1 MSNTNI
7 QLRKSGVTG
16 NVPASLE
23 LGELALN
30 YADGKLYYKN
40 GDGNITYF
48 TSGPTTNSF
57 STIVANSGL
66 LIATSNT
73 DILSIVAANNITID
87 SDGITKTI
95 TIGAS
100 LTDSLSIN
108 SSNIAASANAVFRL
122 NDLVT
127 TVQGI
132 TSYTANQVNYLD
144 GYSNSAFAQANI
156 ATSLAQSAYD
166 YANTIGGA
174 TAPIDQFAR
183 DTANAAQSD
192 IIVIQGVDTWQNTEI
207 ENVNQFTQSVYDVAN
222 SIQSTAQGAYDTAN
236 GKLASVEQD
245 TNPKLGNN
253 LDVNGHLILGA
264 PYSSAQLDLNLGAS
278 LTALRQ
284 MSGPNG
290 GVFINTSTTDTVQ
303 NTWVFQYNGDLKF
316 PDSTIQSTAF
326 TGTAIDQSARDTAN
340 VSIGVDET
348 QNTRIQSIE
357 TINTNQNTSISIIQG
372 INDTQNV
379 VIGGIQGVDN
389 AQNTSIGI
397 IEGVNVTQNTRITD
411 VEFLAQYARDTANN
425 AVANTNIIVG
435 VNNTQNTRINSIETV
450 NNIQNVAIG
459 VIQGTNL
466 TQNTRLDGIEG
477 VNLVQNTSITAVN
490 QYAQSAYAQSN
501 TNANDI
507 ILVNQYAQSSYDQ
520 SNVTIGVDL
529 TQNTRLDGIEGTNV
543 TQNTRINSIES
554 INSNQ
559 NTSIN
564 IIQGVDLTQNTRL
577 DGIEGV
583 NALQNTNIT
592 SVNQF
597 TQSAYNTANGANGLA
612 AGAYNQANVTIGVDA
627 TQNTRLDGIEGTNAT
642 QNNRI
647 NSIETINTNQ
657 NTSINIIQG
666 VDLTQNTRLDG
677 IEGTNL
683 TQNTNITAVNNFAQS
698 GYNVANGANNLA
710 QSAYDKANSAN
721 VLAQSAYDLA
731 FTKFDANGGTIHG
744 SVNVQGDINATGNIT
759 YSGSVTSQTITGNTG
774 QFFGYAANGF
784 NALYA
789 GLPTGY
795 TKLPNEVA
803 EYAASNNSYVQIN
816 FQNENGGTDA
826 TTDWVATADNGTDTT
841 NYVDLGIAGSGYD
854 NTSPDNS
861 LGTSLFPNDS
871 YLYAQGNTAAY
882 FGGNLVVGA
891 TTTSKVVK
899 IIAGGIDASN
909 VVTTFTGNN
918 VLLSVPLVF
927 ADQTTM
933 SSAPATIEYSV
944 AAFNKAN
951 TVSANTIYTQ
961 GVDRAQNTA
970 IGVIQGVNLATNSA
984 INIIQ
989 GVDLGQ
995 NAAIN
1000 IIQGVD
1006 VTQNT
1011 RLDGI
1016 ESINA
1021 VQNTTISI
1029 IQGVDTTQNTRL
1041 NSIETIN
1048 SNQNTTISIIQGVDA
1063 TQNTRLDG
1071 IEGTNVTQNTNIT
1084 AINQYAQS
1092 AYAASNTNATNIT
1105 AVNNYA
1111 AGAYGVSNTNATNIT
1126 AVNNYA
1132 TSAYNQANVTAGG
1145 LTTAN
1150 SNISII
1156 QGVDLWQNNQITYVN
1171 QFAQA
1176 AFTKANTG
1184 VSSSNTFITV
1194 NANSS
1199 IINAS
1204 SNTDTLTL
1212 MPGNNIS
1219 FITDTVNKK
1228 ITIASS
1234 VIPVTLPTLAP
1245 ARTSFVAASAQT
1257 SIAIT
1262 HTVPFVYVSINGVTV
1277 DPSEYTANGSYVVL
1291 TTALRIGD
1299 VVDVTGYITGIST
1312 VQAVKGDKGDVGS
1325 FTSNTV
1331 LYATDLYSTGN
1342 VSTSGDVRSSG
1353 GSVSL
1358 NATYNSTLYLQS
1370 INNSQNTSL
1379 TNVNNFAQ
1387 AIYNASN
1394 NASNTATSAS
1404 ANTIITQGVD
1414 ASQNAAIAVIQGVDT
1429 WQNNQ
1434 ITLVNQFA
1442 QSAYNSSNTK
1452 FSSSG
1457 GNITG
1462 PVTISGNNDLTVTGN
1477 LTVTGTTLY
1486 TSTTSFVTNDPVLFL
1501 GIGNYTSDIS
1511 DIGFIAHYNDG
1522 ANAHTGLIRDSGTKE
1537 YYFFKGYTPEADA
1550 NNDININHSS
1560 FQTANI
1566 NAAYHKGNVIGLSVD
1581 TANAYISTSLG
1592 VGTPSSGIVGE
1603 IRAANNILSYYTSD
1617 KQFKE
1622 NIVDIPDALNKVDA
1636 IGGKLFDWTDD
1647 YLNNHGG
1654 VDDYYVRK
1662 NDFGVIAQDVQAVF
1676 PVAVRSKPD
1685 GSLAVDY
1692 EKLSALAFAAIKE
1705 LKKEIDELKGKK

>member
-1 MSNTNI
+1 M
-7 QLRKSGVTG
+7 
-16 NVPASLE
+16 PFSLPR
-23 LGELALN
+23 LLS
-30 YADGKLYYKN
+30 KLQ
-40 GDGNITYF
+40 
-48 TSGPTTNSF
+48 S
-57 STIVANSGL
+57 V
-66 LIATSNT
+66 
-73 DILSIVAANNITID
+73 ITID
-87 SDGITKTI
+87 TANNDLRIANAVVFSDGTRQT
-95 TIGAS
+95 TAGVAVDAYAR
-100 LTDSLSIN
+100 TTAN
-108 SSNIAASANAVFRL
+108 SSNNM
-122 NDLVT
+122 
-127 TVQGI
+127 
-132 TSYTANQVNYLD
+132 
-144 GYSNSAFAQANI
+144 
-156 ATSLAQSAYD
+156 
-166 YANTIGGA
+166 
-174 TAPIDQFAR
+174 
-183 DTANAAQSD
+183 
-192 IIVIQGVDTWQNTEI
+192 
-207 ENVNQFTQSVYDVAN
+207 
-222 SIQSTAQGAYDTAN
+222 AQGAYDKANGAYNQANTATGIAQAAFDSANNVFPQIQPAWNTAN
-236 GKLASVEQD
+236 TAYDNTLYLQSV
-245 TNPKLGNN
+245 NN
-253 LDVNGHLILGA
+253 
-264 PYSSAQLDLNLGAS
+264 
-278 LTALRQ
+278 
-284 MSGPNG
+284 
-290 GVFINTSTTDTVQ
+290 
-303 NTWVFQYNGDLKF
+303 
-316 PDSTIQSTAF
+316 
-326 TGTAIDQSARDTAN
+326 
-340 VSIGVDET
+340 T
-348 QNTRIQSIE
+348 QNT
-357 TINTNQNTSISIIQG
+357 NISIIQG
-372 INDTQNV
+372 VNDTQNTTITAV
-379 VIGGIQGVDN
+379 NQYATAAFNTANNNSNHIALIEGVDLTQNAQITAVNQYATSAYNTANNASANTIIIQGVD
-389 AQNTSIGI
+389 A
-397 IEGVNVTQNTRITD
+397 TQNTRLSD

-425 AVANTNIIVG
+425 AVANTNLIAG
-435 VNNTQNTRINSIETV
+435 VNITQNTRLNSVESV
-450 NNIQNVAIG
+450 NNTQNVAIG
-459 VIQGTNL
+459 VIQGTSL

-507 ILVNQYAQSSYDQ
+507 ILVNQYAQSGYDQ

-559 NTSIN
+559 NTAIA

-612 AGAYNQANVTIGVDA
+612 AGAYNQANVTIGVDL

-657 NTSINIIQG
+657 NTSISIIQG

-721 VLAQSAYDLA
+721 VLAQSSYDLA

-816 FQNENGGTDA
+816 FQNENGGTYA
-826 TTDWVATADNGTDTT
+826 TTDWVATSDNGTDTT
-841 NYVDLGIAGSGYD
+841 NYVDLGIAGSGYN

-882 FGGNLVVGA
+882 FGGNLVIGA

-995 NAAIN
+995 NAAIS

-1006 VTQNT
+1006 ATQNT
-1011 RLDGI
+1011 RLDSIEGI
-1016 ESINA
+1016 NL
-1021 VQNTTISI
+1021 VQNTSISIIQGTNDTQNTRINSIETINSNQNTSISI

-1041 NSIETIN
+1041 
-1048 SNQNTTISIIQGVDA
+1048 
-1063 TQNTRLDG
+1063 DG
-1071 IEGTNVTQNTNIT
+1071 IEGTNATQNTRIDG
-1084 AINQYAQS
+1084 IEG
-1092 AYAASNTNATNIT
+1092 TNLTQNNNIT

-1111 AGAYGVSNTNATNIT
+1111 VSAYGLANTNATNIT

-1145 LTTAN
+1145 LVTAN

-1156 QGVDLWQNNQITYVN
+1156 QGVDTWQNNQITYVN
-1171 QFAQA
+1171 QFAA
-1176 AFTKANTG
+1176 AAYNKANTG

-1194 NANSS
+1194 NSNSS
-1199 IINAS
+1199 IINAT
-1204 SNTDTLTL
+1204 SNTDTLTI

-1228 ITIASS
+1228 ITISTSITA
-1234 VIPVTLPTLAP
+1234 VTIPTLAP
-1245 ARTSFVAASAQT
+1245 SRASFVAASAQT
-1257 SIAIT
+1257 SIAVA
-1262 HTVPFVYVSINGVTV
+1262 HTVPFVYVSINGITV
-1277 DPSEYTANGSYVVL
+1277 DPSEYTANGTYIVL
-1291 TTALRIGD
+1291 ITPLRIGD
-1299 VVDVTGYITGIST
+1299 VVDVTGYTSGTST
-1312 VQAVKGDKGDVGS
+1312 VQAIKGDKGDIGS
-1325 FTSNTV
+1325 FTSNTA

-1342 VSTSGDVRSSG
+1342 VITSGDVRASG

-1358 NATYNSTLYLQS
+1358 NDTYNNTLFLQS
-1370 INNSQNTSL
+1370 INNTQNTNI
-1379 TNVNNFAQ
+1379 TAVNQFAQ
-1387 AIYNASN
+1387 SSYNVAN
-1394 NASNTATSAS
+1394 SAS

-1414 ASQNAAIAVIQGVDT
+1414 ATQNSNISIIQGVNL
-1429 WQNNQ
+1429 WQNTQ
-1434 ITLVNQFA
+1434 ITSVNQFA

-1462 PVTISGNNDLTVTGN
+1462 PVSITGNNDLTVTGN
-1477 LTVTGTTLY
+1477 LIVTGTTL
-1486 TSTTSFVTNDPVLFL
+1486 TSCTTSFITSDPMLYLGINNYTNDIV
-1501 GIGNYTSDIS
+1501 
-1511 DIGFIAHYNDG
+1511 DIGFAAHYNDG
-1522 ANAHTGLIRDSGTKE
+1522 ANAHTGLVRDSGTKE
-1537 YYFFKGYTPEADA
+1537 YYFFKGYTPELDA
-1550 NNDININHSS
+1550 NNNVDINHTS
-1560 FQTANI
+1560 FATANVY
-1566 NAAYHKGNVIGLSVD
+1566 ASYHKGNVIGLSVN

-1592 VGTPSSGIVGE
+1592 VGTAPSGVVGE

-1622 NIVDIPDALNKVDA
+1622 NIVDIPNALDKVDA
-1636 IGGKLFDWTDD
+1636 IGGKLFDWTDS

-1654 VDDYYVRK
+1654 VDEYYVRK

-1685 GSLAVDY
+1685 GTLAVDY
-1692 EKLSALAFAAIKE
+1692 EKLSALAFAAIRE